1 MRGAAGSRKKIK
13 KLQAEHQDEELIEL
27 LRKDGDRA
35 MELLFQR
42 YYAYL
47 CRSAYRVLADSVLV
61 EDLVQEVFYELWKRR
76 GDLRITTSLKAYL
89 RRATVNK
96 TLNYIRDH
104 RKVRFEQEE
113 EVTLSAQRPGAA
125 QRLEAAELQQL
136 IDRSID
142 ALPERC
148 RIVFI
153 LSRFEDM
160 TYKEIAGQLG
170 ISEKTVENQISK
182 ALRLLREALGPY
194 LMQGLFLFFTGWW

>member
-1 MRGAAGSRKKIK
+1 
-13 KLQAEHQDEELIEL
+13 
-27 LRKDGDRA
+27 

-47 CRSAYRVLADSVLV
+47 CRSAYRVLADSVLA

-194 LMQGLFLFFTGWW
+194 LMPGLFLFFTGWW